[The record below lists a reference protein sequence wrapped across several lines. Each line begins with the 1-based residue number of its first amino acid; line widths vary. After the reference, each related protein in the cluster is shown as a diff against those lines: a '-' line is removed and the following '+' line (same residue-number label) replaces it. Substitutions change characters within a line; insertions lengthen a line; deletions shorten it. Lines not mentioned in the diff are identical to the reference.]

1 MKSTDKQA
9 AGRRKIV
16 LLAALAALP
25 LIIAYALYFGG
36 WRPATTGN
44 YGELVQPPRPVADAT
59 YTLLDGASLRF
70 SQLQGKW
77 TFLIFGAAECVGAC
91 ERNLSNIRRIIEAQG
106 KEAVRV
112 QAVFVATDAKA
123 RDWLHY
129 TLKEYPGT
137 RAIVGPAETVTELAR
152 QFASWTQKT
161 PENRV
166 YLVDPLGN
174 LMMSYPADAD
184 PSRVRKDLSR
194 LLRASRIG

>member
-1 MKSTDKQA
+1 MKQTDKQA
-9 AGRRKIV
+9 AGRRKII
-16 LLAALAALP
+16 LLAVLAALP
-25 LIIAYALYFGG
+25 VIIAYALYFGG

-77 TFLIFGAAECVGAC
+77 TFLIFGTAECAGPC
-91 ERNLSNIRRIIEAQG
+91 ERNLTSIRRIIEAQG
-106 KEAVRV
+106 KEADRV
-112 QAVFVATDAKA
+112 QTVFVATDTKA
-123 RDWLHY
+123 RDWLY
-129 TLKEYPGT
+129 YRLKDYPT
-137 RAIVGPAETVTELAR
+137 MRAIVGPPETVAELAR
-152 QFASWTQKT
+152 QFVSSTQKT
-161 PENRV
+161 PENRI

-184 PSRVRKDLSR
+184 PNRVRKDLSR